1 MFERDIRLGLMDSL
15 LSAAQGPLPEL
26 VQIHSDA
33 LELDAHFY
41 GHLAAWYHKN
51 GKVRSFREVFV
62 ACLFAS
68 SLPEHRGAAWVLLQD
83 LAPYQVAGL
92 VRVAKQHVGKC
103 PRSLRHAVT
112 HYLRQREANPHA
124 FDRAALR
131 QGKALK
137 ELYASLH
144 IAPGAR
150 AQAVLFQRKP
160 PEGSLS
166 WKVKALAA
174 CSSPAE
180 QALRILDLR
189 LPFPVAVGAVRLV
202 TPAVLAALVEVMT
215 PAEVMNHLKM
225 LQAKGALEHPQLR
238 QRIEEKLNEAGSDR
252 RVSDYR
258 GLVASQVVADDGIRQ
273 QLETVTQVRL
283 QAQGSITKSTAILV
297 DKSSSLMEA
306 IEVGK
311 RVAALAAGLMKAPLH
326 VLVFDT
332 VARPITGAGVGD
344 GVAAWG
350 QAFRGVVAE
359 GATSVG
365 APVAWLRANKI
376 QVEQLLVVTDEE
388 ENTAPYFADQLEL
401 YFREMGVRPEV
412 VLLKVGAA
420 SDYLERQL
428 RNQRTAFDTYRFTGD
443 YFSLPNLIPMLTRP
457 GRLELL
463 MEILSTP
470 LPTRPGL
477 EVAAAS

>member
-1 MFERDIRLGLMDSL
+1 M
-15 LSAAQGPLPEL
+15 LS
-26 VQIHSDA
+26 
-33 LELDAHFY
+33 
-41 GHLAAWYHKN
+41 
-51 GKVRSFREVFV
+51 RS
-62 ACLFAS
+62 
-68 SLPEHRGAAWVLLQD
+68 
-83 LAPYQVAGL
+83 
-92 VRVAKQHVGKC
+92 
-103 PRSLRHAVT
+103 
-112 HYLRQREANPHA
+112 
-124 FDRAALR
+124 
-131 QGKALK
+131 
-137 ELYASLH
+137 
-144 IAPGAR
+144 
-150 AQAVLFQRKP
+150 
-160 PEGSLS
+160 
-166 WKVKALAA
+166 
-174 CSSPAE
+174 
-180 QALRILDLR
+180 
-189 LPFPVAVGAVRLV
+189 
-202 TPAVLAALVEVMT
+202 
-215 PAEVMNHLKM
+215 
-225 LQAKGALEHPQLR
+225 
-238 QRIEEKLNEAGSDR
+238 
-252 RVSDYR
+252 
-258 GLVASQVVADDGIRQ
+258 
-273 QLETVTQVRL
+273 
-283 QAQGSITKSTAILV
+283 
-297 DKSSSLMEA
+297 
-306 IEVGK
+306 
-311 RVAALAAGLMKAPLH
+311 
-326 VLVFDT
+326 T